1 MEEEKG
7 FLHGFIQFVKYT
19 LIALLAWFVIG
30 AGWNGWYEWYSRE
43 VQKKVP
49 NEKSGERFG
58 NKVFVGW
65 LASFIIECIILSET
79 NYPEAAFKAIVL
91 INIIFI
97 TLSILGLIYF
107 FKKCL

>member
-7 FLHGFIQFVKYT
+7 FLHGFIQLVKYT
-19 LIALLAWFVIG
+19 LVAVLAWFIIG
-30 AGWNGWYEWYSRE
+30 AGWNGWYEWYNRE

-49 NEKSGERFG
+49 DEKSGERFG

-65 LASFIIECIILSET
+65 LVSILIESIILSET
-79 NYPEAAFKAIVL
+79 DYSNTAFKIFVL
-91 INIIFI
+91 TNLVFI

-107 FKKCL
+107 FKKCF